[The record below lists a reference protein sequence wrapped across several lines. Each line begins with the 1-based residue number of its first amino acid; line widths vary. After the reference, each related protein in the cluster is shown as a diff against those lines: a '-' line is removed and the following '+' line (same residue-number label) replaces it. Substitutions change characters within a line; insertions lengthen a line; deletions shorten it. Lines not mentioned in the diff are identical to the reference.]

1 MKSGVDYSCV
11 RQESVRCLARRDRRH
26 RAWPGFGSEPAAG
39 WGIPSRAARLT
50 LRRRAVKTGWR
61 HSRGIATERRLELAT
76 RLILAAT
83 FAAAVATAP
92 VLAAETPKRGGT
104 LTYLI
109 AADAPPSFDA
119 HREQTY
125 AVIQPIAP

>member
-1 MKSGVDYSCV
+1 MGNSFPSG
-11 RQESVRCLARRDRRH
+11 
-26 RAWPGFGSEPAAG
+26 
-39 WGIPSRAARLT
+39 PSDVK
-50 LRRRAVKTGWR
+50 RRAVKTGRR
-61 HSRGIATERRLELAT
+61 HSRGITTERRLELAT

-125 AVIQPIAP
+125 AVIQPIAPYYSVLIRINPENPSSSTD

>member
-11 RQESVRCLARRDRRH
+11 RQEAVQCLAKGSATSRL
-26 RAWPGFGSEPAAG
+26 AGFRSEPAAG

-50 LRRRAVKTGWR
+50 LRRRAVKTGRR
-61 HSRGIATERRLELAT
+61 HGRGIATERRLELAT